1 MAAALVLAAGSVCAQ
16 TEPVAQ
22 STEVVE
28 ESTENVE
35 INSFWSN
42 WFISA
47 GGGAQ
52 IYFGDHDRQASFG
65 CRRKVVLSGNR
76 GTLDV

>member
-1 MAAALVLAAGSVCAQ
+1 MAAALVFAAGSVCAQ

-28 ESTENVE
+28 ESTDNVE

-65 CRRKVVLSGNR
+65 LATVFRVHSILP
-76 GTLDV
+76 